1 MFRLR
6 SGARCAPVAGVI
18 ALLLL
23 SACAA
28 PGQDPQSNTNG
39 PTPAAVKP
47 TQPVE
52 PPAVTEA
59 TVTMPPKTDEGEQAA
74 APGDV
79 STWKQVTR
87 TAEGVTYSYRYPPGW
102 TAELSYCAEGT
113 TSEVT
118 GGELPAGCASTD
130 ILVGQKAA
138 DVAGIVG
145 ENISLNGK
153 QAVKQ
158 INKQPRNGM
167 ASRIYTV
174 MLFDAAGGPLVGF
187 STSIGPGTGEAT
199 QNDITAV
206 LDQVAG
212 TLTVGR

>member
-1 MFRLR
+1 MSASLSKKRW
-6 SGARCAPVAGVI
+6 APAVGLA

-23 SACAA
+23 GACAA
-28 PGQDPQSNTNG
+28 PSQDPQLNIDA
-39 PTPAAVKP
+39 PAPAAVK
-47 TQPVE
+47 TAE
-52 PPAVTEA
+52 TIDPPAVTEA
-59 TVTMPPKTDEGEQAA
+59 TIAVPTKIEGSEPAA
-74 APGDV
+74 NPGDV

-87 TAEGVTYSYRYPPGW
+87 TGGGVTYSYRYPPGW
-102 TAELSYCAEGT
+102 TAELAYCAPGAART
-113 TSEVT
+113 MT
-118 GGELPAGCASTD
+118 GGELPARCASTD

-138 DVAGIVG
+138 DVATIQG

-158 INKQPRNGM
+158 INKEPRNGM

-174 MLFDAAGGPLVGF
+174 IVFDAAGGPLMGF
-187 STSIGPGTGEAT
+187 STSIGPGTDDAT
-199 QNDITAV
+199 QNNITAM